1 MPRELLPQAFTAKV
15 YMEVGVVHQAHPLT
29 TRHGP
34 NWVGGKILSKK
45 NKLSP
50 LLELALKLT
59 QIKGFW
65 WCESE
70 YENSLVKKRWSPCT
84 TVG

>member
-1 MPRELLPQAFTAKV
+1 M
-15 YMEVGVVHQAHPLT
+15 VHQAHPLT

-34 NWVGGKILSKK
+34 DWAGEKILSKK

-65 WCESE
+65 RCESE
-70 YENSLVKKRWSPCT
+70 YENSLVKKR
-84 TVG
+84 